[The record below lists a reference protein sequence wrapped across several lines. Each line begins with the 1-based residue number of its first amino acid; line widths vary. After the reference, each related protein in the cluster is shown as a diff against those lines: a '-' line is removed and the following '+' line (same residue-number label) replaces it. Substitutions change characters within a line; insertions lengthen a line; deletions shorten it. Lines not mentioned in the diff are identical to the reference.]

1 MNAAILT
8 EDDLRLASGYR
19 DRASLRAWMA
29 RNRIP
34 YAKGLRG
41 RICTTLDAYNRALG
55 IGEPNAET
63 EVGAR
68 EEAGTRR
75 EENSAGVKG

>member
-34 YAKGLRG
+34 YTKGLRG

-55 IGEPNAET
+55 IGGDEDARDEPGQQV
-63 EVGAR
+63 EVL
-68 EEAGTRR
+68 
-75 EENSAGVKG
+75 